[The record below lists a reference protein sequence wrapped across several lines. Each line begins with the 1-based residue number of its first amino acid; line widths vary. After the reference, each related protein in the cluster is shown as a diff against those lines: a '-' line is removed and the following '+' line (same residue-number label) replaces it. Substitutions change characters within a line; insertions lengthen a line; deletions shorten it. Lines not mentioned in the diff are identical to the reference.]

1 MRPQIFL
8 QSEKKSWIS
17 LRVFVLFYLKLTL
30 SSISYVP
37 RFPFQSSIK
46 PQFLQATSIFPS
58 AIFKVPPKFPHFLN
72 LIAKYSILGAQCYSA
87 VNLIHD
93 AWNSAWLDESI
104 RDFSSFIPHKKSGI
118 PIVLATSLIV
128 QASLDVKSLIFTI
141 FYIKICWH
149 FCWDLKSSY

>member
-8 QSEKKSWIS
+8 QPEKKNFFAGICAVLPQINVVLYFLCPKVSFS
-17 LRVFVLFYLKLTL
+17 KFNQASVF
-30 SSISYVP
+30 
-37 RFPFQSSIK
+37 
-46 PQFLQATSIFPS
+46 TSIFPS

-87 VNLIHD
+87 INLIHD